1 MGVTLGILTPE
12 EEQELQLI
20 KLARKNS
27 APSKIVKEII
37 TPEEY
42 QKRLEDSLRR
52 DTHVYNSTKNAQIK
66 KASEEWRK
74 KVGPR
79 FADASTDNP
88 KILDRV
94 RRLESNTGTHKTS
107 IIMSG
112 NLGVGK
118 AQPLKEKIL
127 TDKGW
132 TTVGKIRTGDT
143 VISGKGAPTIVKA
156 VHPVKERLVYTLFFS
171 DGSKVEADGEH
182 LWVVSKGFNHYDT
195 LTTTQMLETLS
206 EQHRIPLTG
215 EITIPNSLTTEYNWD
230 SIIRECLDEEKP
242 LFKSAQVNE
251 LTKKIHKRISIVKK
265 FKDTSQWFLGLHPAE
280 RKQIIISFYRNVGSV
295 SEKNTVEG
303 QVGNIE
309 LAKEIV
315 DIARSLGCYTY
326 VEEEKSDK
334 GAKYI
339 IHSKTSFTLFEDE
352 DTRYN
357 LYRPTPRKELYKTV
371 IDISAKKYV
380 KTRCITVAASS
391 STYITS
397 GYTVTHNTWLAY
409 AYINH
414 AVQSG
419 VVTPGQIIADTETA
433 ILGKISSSGF
443 RRAELLEEL
452 FHPKYKIYFIDD
464 VGQGYFSSEQSRR
477 EVWYELLDHVYSHDL
492 TLIITT
498 NKEFVMRNG
507 KLAGSPSLEH
517 WIGPAAYDRLRHIVG
532 SDGVIIP
539 GNVNRRPGVYE
550 KREEGI
556 TGGR

>member
-1 MGVTLGILTPE
+1 LGILTPE

-20 KLARKNS
+20 KLARKNA
-27 APSKIVKEII
+27 APSKVVKETI

-42 QKRLEDSLRR
+42 QKRLEESLRR
-52 DTHVYNSTKNAQIK
+52 DTHVYNSTKNLQIQK
-66 KASEEWRK
+66 SSAEWRK

-132 TTVGKIRTGDT
+132 TTIGKIKPGDT
-143 VISGKGAPTIVKA
+143 VISGKGSPTIVKA
-156 VHPVKERLVYTLFFS
+156 VHPVKERLVYTVLFS
-171 DGSKVEADGEH
+171 DGSTVEADGEH
-182 LWVVSKGFNHYDT
+182 LWVVFKGFNRYDM
-195 LTTTQMLETLS
+195 LTTLQMLETLN
-206 EQHRIPLTG
+206 EGHKIPLTG
-215 EITIPNSLTTEYNWD
+215 EILIPESLTTQYNWD
-230 SIIRECLDEEKP
+230 NIINECLTEEKP
-242 LFKSAQVNE
+242 LFKHVKVNE
-251 LTKKIHKRISIVKK
+251 LVKKIHKQKHIDRK
-265 FKDTSQWFLGLHPAE
+265 FKNTTQWFLGLHPAE
-280 RKQIIISFYRNVGSV
+280 RKQIIISFYRNRGAV
-295 SEKNTVEG
+295 STRNTVEAS
-303 QVGNIE
+303 VKNVE

-315 DIARSLGCYTY
+315 DIARSLGCYTH
-326 VEEEKSDK
+326 VEEDNSDA
-334 GAKYI
+334 GLTYV
-339 IHSKTSFTLFEDE
+339 IHSRTSFTLFDTS

-371 IDISAKKYV
+371 VNVVAKNYV
-380 KTRCITVAASS
+380 KTRCITVAAAS

-419 VVTPGQIIADTETA
+419 AVTPGQIVADTETA

-492 TLIITT
+492 TIIITT
-498 NKEFVMRNG
+498 NKEFLMRNG

-517 WIGPAAYDRLRHIVG
+517 WVGPAAYDRLRHIVG

-550 KREEGI
+550 KREESS
-556 TGGR
+556 TGGKV